1 MRLTTRSVSEQSV
14 LVLEGRLQAADAT
27 ELRRLLSST
36 LAADPHPVVICDLTR
51 VPSADPAAISVF
63 AAHHAGDEGP
73 GPVLYLAGATAK
85 VARALEQLGLDGVVP
100 VWARVADAGAQA
112 AARPPRLCAVRSL
125 LGYASA
131 PRLARQFAL
140 EVCAQWSVTNQVE
153 DIALVVDELVTNAVT
168 HAHTDVVLR
177 LERTPGRLMVAVRDG
192 ATDSFP
198 SWWRGEDDV
207 RTSTGATAGERMP
220 RWGLGLTIVRSL
232 AESAGVHADSGGGKV
247 VWAVLKTEAPS
258 PDRPAPHRPRRVHLT
273 VNSGRGTQPDASAG
287 VVQLELAWFPDDP
300 AVVLVGLTSRPRHP
314 SVPQGVWRVARSA
327 LRDGLCAPV
336 RVDGVRLWPERQ
348 GHQLVL
354 EVPSQ
359 PAHVV
364 RVSASRVKR
373 FLDST
378 EGPGRR

>member
-14 LVLEGRLQAADAT
+14 LVLEGKLQAADAT
-27 ELRRLLSST
+27 ELRRLLAST

-63 AAHHAGDEGP
+63 AAHQTHDDGP
-73 GPVLYLAGATAK
+73 GPVLYLAGATAH
-85 VARALEQLGLDGVVP
+85 VSRALERMGLDGVVP
-100 VWARVADAGAQA
+100 VAPTVADAVAQA
-112 AARPPRLCAVRSL
+112 ARRPPRLCAVRSL

-131 PRLARQFAL
+131 PRLAREFAL
-140 EVCAQWSVTNQVE
+140 EVCGQWSVNGQVE
-153 DIALVVDELVTNAVT
+153 DVALVVDELVTNAVT
-168 HAHTDVVLR
+168 HARTDVVLR
-177 LERTPGRLMVAVRDG
+177 LERTPGRIMVAVRDG
-192 ATDSFP
+192 ASDSFP

-207 RTSTGATAGERMP
+207 RTSTGADAERTP

-232 AESAGVHADSGGGKV
+232 AESAGVHADSAGGKV
-247 VWAVLKTEAPS
+247 VWAVLRTGAPK
-258 PDRPAPHRPRRVHLT
+258 PERAVARRPRRVHLT
-273 VNSGRGTQPDASAG
+273 VNSGRGTQPDASSW
-287 VVQLELAWFPDDP
+287 VVQLELAWFPDEP

-314 SVPQGVWRVARSA
+314 SVPQGIWRVARSS
-327 LRDGLCAPV
+327 LRDGMRAPV
-336 RVDGVRLWPERQ
+336 RDHGMRLWPERK

-364 RVSASRVKR
+364 RVSASRVTQ

-378 EGPGRR
+378 EASGRP